1 MNEAGRQERKGA
13 GTPLYG
19 KELSPGWRWALR
31 ILSPLAF
38 IALWQL
44 LCSVHSLGATPSP
57 VDVSRALW
65 HLLDQGDPVFG
76 RSIWAHIL
84 NSLYRVL
91 AGFAIAALA
100 GVGLGLLMGW
110 YRVVYYVLHPLVEM
124 LRPIPPFAWIVLA
137 ILWFKIGNAPAIF
150 IVFLGAFFPILL
162 NTVSGVE
169 SFDRVLGEAAVT
181 LGASR
186 HQVLKK
192 VVLPLRSAPD
202 LHRPAGWPGG
212 GLDEPHRG
220 GDGGGRGGGP
230 GVDDPI
236 DHGLLEAGLCRGL
249 HGHHRGHGFHT
260 RLFDAPGR
268 EVLPALEVRKMPLL
282 EIDDLHKTYTG
293 RRDLPDLEAL
303 SGISLGLEEGGLTC
317 IVGPSGCGKTTLLKI
332 VAGLETATSG
342 RVLLEGREIEGA
354 GARVGLVFQQFA
366 LFPGSP
372 SCATSPSA
380 WRCREA

>member
-1 MNEAGRQERKGA
+1 MNEAGSKDRKQA

-44 LCSVHSLGATPSP
+44 LCSVHFLGATPSP

-65 HLLDQGDPVFG
+65 HLLDQGDPIFG

-110 YRVVYYVLHPLVEM
+110 YRVVYYILHPLVEM

-192 VVLPLRSAPD
+192 VVLPSALPQIFT
-202 LHRPAGWPGG
+202 
-212 GLDEPHRG
+212 GL
-220 GDGGGRGGGP
+220 
-230 GVDDPI
+230 
-236 DHGLLEAGLCRGL
+236 
-249 HGHHRGHGFHT
+249 
-260 RLFDAPGR
+260 
-268 EVLPALEVRKMPLL
+268 
-282 EIDDLHKTYTG
+282 
-293 RRDLPDLEAL
+293 
-303 SGISLGLEEGGLTC
+303 
-317 IVGPSGCGKTTLLKI
+317 
-332 VAGLETATSG
+332 
-342 RVLLEGREIEGA
+342 
-354 GARVGLVFQQFA
+354 RVGLGVGWMSLIAAEMVGVGAVGLGLMIQSTMA
-366 LFPGSP
+366 Y
-372 SCATSPSA
+372 
-380 WRCREA
+380 WRLDYAVAFMAIIGAMGFMLDFLMRRIERYYLRWR